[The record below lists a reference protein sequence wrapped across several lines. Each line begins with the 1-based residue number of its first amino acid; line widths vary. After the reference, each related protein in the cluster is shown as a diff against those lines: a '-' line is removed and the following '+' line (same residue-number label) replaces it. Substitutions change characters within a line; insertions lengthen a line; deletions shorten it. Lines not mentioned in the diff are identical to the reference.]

1 MQDFLQGL
9 SQKDEKIESLVRMGF
24 PKDEAEM
31 AIVRCGMLSIEVS
44 TNVFLV
50 MSSSFLLFLQAIVWY
65 FTF

>member
-1 MQDFLQGL
+1 
-9 SQKDEKIESLVRMGF
+9 MGF

-50 MSSSFLLFLQAIVWY
+50 MSSSFLLFLQAMV
-65 FTF
+65 

>member
-50 MSSSFLLFLQAIVWY
+50 MSSY
-65 FTF
+65 

>member
-9 SQKDEKIESLVRMGF
+9 SQKDKKIESLVRMGF

-50 MSSSFLLFLQAIVWY
+50 MSSY
-65 FTF
+65 